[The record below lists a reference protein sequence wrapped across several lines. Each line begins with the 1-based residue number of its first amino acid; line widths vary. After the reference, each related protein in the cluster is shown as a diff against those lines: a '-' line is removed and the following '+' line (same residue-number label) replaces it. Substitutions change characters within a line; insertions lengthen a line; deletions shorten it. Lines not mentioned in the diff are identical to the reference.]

1 MSVYNRAKMAN
12 LRLKKH
18 LKKLIY
24 ADDATEEVGLLIRIR
39 LPWLILGLVFGIIIT
54 FMISRF
60 ETVLNEQVSLAFFI
74 PVIIYM
80 SDAFGTQTETI
91 YVRNLSLKQAKFSV
105 YLVKELL
112 LGLVV
117 GSISGLLLGLFALI
131 WIQSPAI
138 AFTVGLALFASI
150 TSAAIVALIVPTLL
164 HKLVRIDPA
173 VGAGPFTTVLQDM
186 ISLLMYF
193 AIASAIILR

>member
-1 MSVYNRAKMAN
+1 MAN